1 MEGMM
6 PDHTIAWE
14 SLEDWIKQGMELRA
28 TDIHLVPGYTPMAR
42 REGKLVPLN
51 DIVLTREMTHWVYVC
66 LFDNRGYSYGR
77 EYSGYAQLTRTY
89 GDTIA
94 DISAASTGGA
104 RSIAIRLHG
113 GTIPE
118 LDKSNV
124 PVRVTE
130 LLNAP
135 NGLILVAG
143 PHGSGKTTTL
153 YMLTEWINRNRAV
166 HLCTVERPR
175 HYLFQPR
182 QAMIQQREVGLDGP
196 TPASLIDAAM
206 HQDLDVLMVGDIE
219 DFDTLAGV
227 LNAAQTG
234 HLVLVQVHAKDAADA
249 VQRIVGAAPEGMQG
263 QVRRQLSE
271 CLRGVI
277 VQRLARN
284 KDGKHR
290 VAVCDILGE
299 GARKFV
305 DGGKPDAGFYLA
317 RIQDEIRKLEQAGT
331 IDKQE
336 AERLQREVGS

>member
-1 MEGMM
+1 MVE
-6 PDHTIAWE
+6 HTIAWE
-14 SLEDWIKQGMELRA
+14 SLEDWIKQGVEQRA
-28 TDIHLVPGYTPMAR
+28 SDIHLVPGYRPMLR
-42 REGKLVPLN
+42 RDGKLVPLN
-51 DIVLTREMTHWVYVC
+51 DIMLMPAMTHWVYVC
-66 LFDNRGYSYGR
+66 LFENRGYHYGGY
-77 EYSGYAQLTRTY
+77 EQGGYSHVSRTY

-104 RSIAIRLHG
+104 KSISIRLHG
-113 GTIPE
+113 GVIPE

-124 PVRVTE
+124 PMRVTE

-153 YMLTEWINRNRAV
+153 YMLTEWINRNRPV

-175 HYLFQPR
+175 HYLFQPK

-196 TPASLIDAAM
+196 TPAALVAAAM

-249 VQRIVGAAPEGMQG
+249 VQRIIDAAPDGMQG
-263 QVRRQLSE
+263 TVRRQLAE
-271 CLRGVI
+271 CLRGVL
-277 VQRLARN
+277 VQRLA
-284 KDGKHR
+284 KKTDGKR
-290 VAVCDILGE
+290 VAVCEILNE
-299 GARKFV
+299 GARKFI

-317 RIQDEIRKLEQAGT
+317 RVQNEIRKLEQAGT
-331 IDKQE
+331 IDKAE